1 MDLTNQWSRR
11 TRAKILR
18 NDFNYVTWRNIQP
31 VKVTSTD
38 DDGKATGKSF
48 REQMKEK
55 CIEYMDQGTEWRFLL
70 VNQSQPFCFLAYQNP
85 LILSKRDRN
94 VCHLFE
100 WIFCWRNWTAKNMEN
115 FSITIILEC
124 FSKIVQNCHPMKT
137 CARGPALLVTGEW
150 DSMFNTVGNSGEVSN
165 WSSVS
170 DWTELPS
177 NQHQLETPSQQWQS
191 CQVLD

>member
-1 MDLTNQWSRR
+1 MKDRL
-11 TRAKILR
+11 K
-18 NDFNYVTWRNIQP
+18 DFMTHHYYVIIYFHYVIMNNNVTWRNIQP

-70 VNQSQPFCFLAYQNP
+70 VNQSQPFCFLANQNP

-100 WIFCWRNWTAKNMEN
+100 WIFCWRNWTAKNMERINLGLFWN
-115 FSITIILEC
+115 FSPEL
-124 FSKIVQNCHPMKT
+124 SKIAILWRLVQ
-137 CARGPALLVTGEW
+137 GG
-150 DSMFNTVGNSGEVSN
+150 
-165 WSSVS
+165 
-170 DWTELPS
+170 LP
-177 NQHQLETPSQQWQS
+177 
-191 CQVLD
+191 C